1 MEKLD
6 FESMQSNRISKLP
19 PYVFTVINRLKNEA
33 RMRGMD
39 IIDMGMGS
47 PDLPVPEPIR
57 KELARAIN
65 ERHINRYPAGDGMI
79 ELKRAVAYW
88 YAKRFNVDLN
98 PAEEVL
104 ILIGSKEG
112 IANLSSAF
120 LNRDDYALVPSPTYP
135 IFFNSVIIF
144 GGTLYNI
151 PLLEENDY
159 LPDFERIDPA
169 VLRRAKL
176 MFLSYPHNPTTVCV
190 DKDYFKDIVR
200 FAKEHR
206 IIVNHDAAYS
216 EITFDGYRAPSFLQ
230 VEGARD
236 VGIEM
241 HSFSKTF
248 SMAGWRVAF
257 AVGNARILSI
267 LRKMKSYV
275 DYGVFTAIQKA
286 AVVALELHEEF
297 ISDVV
302 DTYQKRRDVLCD
314 GLEKLGWHHQRPK
327 ATMYVWVKIPEAF
340 KDMTSLEF
348 TSLVVKETGV
358 AVAPGIGF
366 GEAGNGHIRFALV
379 EPEDRIAEAVE
390 RLKKL

>member
-1 MEKLD
+1 MEQFN
-6 FESMQSNRISKLP
+6 FEDMQSNRIRKLP
-19 PYVFTVINRLKNEA
+19 PYVFTTINRLKNEA

-47 PDLPVPEPIR
+47 PDQPVPEPVR
-57 KELARAIN
+57 KELARAVN
-65 ERHINRYPAGDGMI
+65 ERHINRYPAGDGSI

-88 YAKRFNVDLN
+88 YAKRFDVDLN
-98 PAEEVL
+98 PATEVL
-104 ILIGSKEG
+104 VLIGSKEG
-112 IANLSSAF
+112 IANLSAAF
-120 LNRDDYALVPSPTYP
+120 MNRDDYALVPSPTYP
-135 IFFNSVIIF
+135 IFFNSVDIF

-151 PLLEENDY
+151 PLLEENDF
-159 LPDFERIDPA
+159 LPDFNRIDPA

-190 DKDYFKDIVR
+190 EKDYFKDVVR

-206 IIVNHDAAYS
+206 VIVCHDAAYS
-216 EITFDGYRAPSFLQ
+216 EICFDGYRAPSFLQ

-248 SMAGWRVAF
+248 NMAGWRVAF
-257 AVGNARILSI
+257 VVGNARILSI

-275 DYGVFTAIQKA
+275 DYGVFSAIQKA

-297 ISDVV
+297 VKDIV
-302 DTYQKRRDVLCD
+302 DTYQRRRDVLCD
-314 GLEKLGWHHQRPK
+314 GLDKIGWKHKRPK
-327 ATMYVWVKIPEAF
+327 ATMYVWVKIPDAF

-348 TSLVVKETGV
+348 TSMVVNETGV
-358 AVAPGIGF
+358 AMAPGIGF
-366 GEAGNGHIRFALV
+366 GEAGNGHVRFAIV
-379 EPEDRIAEAVE
+379 EPEDRIADAVE